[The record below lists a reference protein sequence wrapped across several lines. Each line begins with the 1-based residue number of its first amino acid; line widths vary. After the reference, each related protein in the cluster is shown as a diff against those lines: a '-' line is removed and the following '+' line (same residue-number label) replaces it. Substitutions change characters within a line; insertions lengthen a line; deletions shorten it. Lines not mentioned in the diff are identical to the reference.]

1 MIKPVYHNLVLLP
14 GRIVH
19 FSLVLLNPACL
30 RTSYPKSGTP
40 YVSIPCPGYVTIL
53 MIKKSKKTE
62 KSSPI
67 PVDLCYTSLSKKQNK
82 KKNNTKQQNNKNK
95 QKKDRL
101 C

>member
-14 GRIVH
+14 GCIH
-19 FSLVLLNPACL
+19 HLSAILLNPACL

-53 MIKKSKKTE
+53 MFKNSKKSE

-67 PVDLCYTSLSKKQNK
+67 PVDLCYTSLSKFQYGILND
-82 KKNNTKQQNNKNK
+82 T
-95 QKKDRL
+95 
-101 C
+101 